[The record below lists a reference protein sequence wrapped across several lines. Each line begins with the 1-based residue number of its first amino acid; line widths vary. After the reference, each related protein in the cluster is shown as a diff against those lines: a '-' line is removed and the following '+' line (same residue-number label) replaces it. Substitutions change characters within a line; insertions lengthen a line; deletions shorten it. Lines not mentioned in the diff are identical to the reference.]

1 MPKGNKNRNLVN
13 STGIVIVNIVDI
25 ADIIMIIFKISQMTS
40 AEISKMS

>member
-13 STGIVIVNIVDI
+13 STDIVIVNIVDI
-25 ADIIMIIFKISQMTS
+25 AEIIMIIFKISQMTS

>member
-1 MPKGNKNRNLVN
+1 MPKGNKNRKLVD

-25 ADIIMIIFKISQMTS
+25 ADKIMIIFKISQMTS